1 MDFDA
6 ASCVE
11 CVLKR
16 RNVKAIIEMTA
27 PVARKRNEGLCAS
40 IVFEKDPLRMRGP
53 VGMRQGPDQF
63 SI

>member
-1 MDFDA
+1 MYFDA

-16 RNVKAIIEMTA
+16 TNVKAIIEMTA

-40 IVFEKDPLRMRGP
+40 IVLEKDPLECAVP
-53 VGMRQGPDQF
+53 
-63 SI
+63 

>member
-1 MDFDA
+1 MYFDA

-27 PVARKRNEGLCAS
+27 PVARKRNEGGLCAS
-40 IVFEKDPLRMRGP
+40 IVLEKDPLECAVP
-53 VGMRQGPDQF
+53 
-63 SI
+63 